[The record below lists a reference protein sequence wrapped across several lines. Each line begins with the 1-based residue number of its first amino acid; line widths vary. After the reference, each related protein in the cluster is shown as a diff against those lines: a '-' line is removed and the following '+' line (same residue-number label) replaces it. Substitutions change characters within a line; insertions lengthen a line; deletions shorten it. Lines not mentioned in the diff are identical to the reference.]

1 MKWLQ
6 RIFNFYINSSI
17 HVSLGVVALVFVTYK
32 ALNIIYDVNLLLF
45 VFFAS
50 ITGYNFIKY
59 SSLAKLHHRS
69 LTESLRVI
77 QIFSLLSFVAMGYFI
92 FKLSHQVLLSCI
104 IFGGCTLL
112 YALPI
117 FSRKR
122 NLRSFYGAKM
132 YTIAFVWAG
141 VTVLLPILQNELV
154 ISIDAWITFIQRF
167 LFVIVITLPFDMR
180 DLRYDVKEDVNTI
193 PKNLGIKNTKLLG
206 VGLLVLFFILEF
218 FKDQI
223 PYKNVYPICFISV
236 FSAIFL
242 LSSSDKQY
250 KYYASFFV
258 EGLPMIWVGLLYLFD
273 SLLP

>member
-1 MKWLQ
+1 
-6 RIFNFYINSSI
+6 
-17 HVSLGVVALVFVTYK
+17 V
-32 ALNIIYDVNLLLF
+32 
-45 VFFAS
+45 
-50 ITGYNFIKY
+50 
-59 SSLAKLHHRS
+59 
-69 LTESLRVI
+69 
-77 QIFSLLSFVAMGYFI
+77 
-92 FKLSHQVLLSCI
+92 
-104 IFGGCTLL
+104 
-112 YALPI
+112 
-117 FSRKR
+117 
-122 NLRSFYGAKM
+122 
-132 YTIAFVWAG
+132 
-141 VTVLLPILQNELV
+141 
-154 ISIDAWITFIQRF
+154 WITFVQRF
-167 LFVIVITLPFDMR
+167 LFIIVITLPFDMR